1 MPISVAKI
9 RTLRVI
15 LSMWFGVL
23 LFQFFGLLP
32 DRMLLILQYKNT
44 SFDAKT
50 TKEVRPQVS
59 NIFQIMRLN

>member
-1 MPISVAKI
+1 MG
-9 RTLRVI
+9 
-15 LSMWFGVL
+15 FGVL

-32 DRMLLILQYKNT
+32 DRIFLILQYMDT
-44 SFDAKT
+44 SFDAKA